1 MNQDL
6 KPVIGDK
13 ALSEK
18 LIGFW
23 KERGPEDEDDLL
35 LVTAGLMAGKQRL
48 SPVTALTVATSLKN
62 IAPQEFVALQLL
74 ANTMLMLKQVG
85 DTLSE
90 KNNPTQAFQAD
101 FAEAIT
107 GIGERI
113 VRFGKIINKEKGEG
127 EEKY

>member
-1 MNQDL
+1 MIQDL
-6 KPVIGDK
+6 RSVIGDK
-13 ALSEK
+13 ELSEK

-48 SPVTALTVATSLKN
+48 SPVTALTVATSLRD
-62 IAPQEFVALQLL
+62 IAPQEFKALQLL

-90 KNNPTQAFQAD
+90 KNNPTQAFQSD

-127 EEKY
+127 